1 MAATKIPSLVLILGL
16 GVSLTGCH
24 GDMWRQDKMDS
35 FTENELFRDNQGARP
50 LVDGTVPR
58 GNPKSDTVLHTGY
71 ENGKLVTRIPIK
83 VDKATLLRGQER
95 FDIACSHCHGKL
107 GYGDGMITQRGL
119 ALKRK
124 PASYHSDRLRG
135 MPIGHFFDVM
145 SNGYG
150 VMFAQNTRV
159 TVEDR
164 WAIAA
169 YIRALQ
175 TSQNYDASKL
185 SAEERAK
192 VDAAPNKE
200 EAPAEGH

>member
-1 MAATKIPSLVLILGL
+1 MAVTKTPLLILILGL
-16 GVSLTGCH
+16 GALLAGCH
-24 GDMWRQDKMDS
+24 GDMWRQDKMDAYS
-35 FTENELFRDNQGARP
+35 ENELFRDSQGARP

-58 GNPKSDTVLHTGY
+58 GKAKSDSTFFTGY
-71 ENGKLVTRIPIK
+71 ETEKLVTKIPVK
-83 VDKATLLRGQER
+83 VDKAMLMRGQER
-95 FDIACSHCHGKL
+95 YDIVCSHCHGKL

-135 MPIGHFFDVM
+135 MPVGHFFDVM
-145 SNGYG
+145 TNGYG

-164 WAIAA
+164 WAISA

-175 TSQNYDASKL
+175 TSQNYDSSKL
-185 SAEERAK
+185 TPDEMAK
-192 VDAAPNKE
+192 VDAVPDTAEKT
-200 EAPAEGH
+200 AEGH